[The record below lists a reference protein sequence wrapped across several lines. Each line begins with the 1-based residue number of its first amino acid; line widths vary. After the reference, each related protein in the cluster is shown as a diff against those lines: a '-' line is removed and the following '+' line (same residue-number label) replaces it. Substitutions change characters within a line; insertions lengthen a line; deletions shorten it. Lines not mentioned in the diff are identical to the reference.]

1 MQRISKS
8 SINVKV
14 IKTHSESHN
23 LRRDELDYTFKDLEK
38 NNESWIAEKTS
49 DRLKAIKEYC
59 KEKSKRKMQTNA
71 EPIREAVVNLKPT
84 STMEDVKKMCDRLK
98 NELKIEAFQIHIHRD
113 EGESRDNLNYH
124 AHVVFDYQDK
134 QKGTV
139 LRLSK
144 GDLYKMQDIV
154 AESLGMER
162 GKTSNKEHLT
172 ALEYKNKM
180 ESEKLAV
187 LIAKNEELEK
197 RSEIVG
203 KNINNAVEDHEK
215 LKNEQEKE
223 LEKLKNEQ
231 QKELKELERLQG
243 QRQNIETEAK
253 ALIVTNMVGFV
264 DVKKT
269 TDNIAQL
276 QASNVDLSE
285 KLAQTKK
292 GYNEILSEK
301 YKLENENQGLSKFK
315 GELLR
320 YKDLTAKAILQ
331 QKYNRSF
338 KDEFIQDLRKD
349 ADFERFYIDV
359 EKSYQAKSPTINKG
373 KDQNMHI

>member
-1 MQRISKS
+1 MQSISKS

-23 LRRDELDYTFKDLEK
+23 LRKDELDYTFKDLSK
-38 NNESWIAEKTS
+38 NNESWVAETTS

-59 KEKSKRKMQTNA
+59 KEKSGRKMQTNA
-71 EPIREAVVNLKPT
+71 EPIREAVVNLKPDT
-84 STMEDVKKMCDRLK
+84 TMDDVKKMCERLK

-113 EGESRDNLNYH
+113 EGKSRDNLNYH

-134 QKGTV
+134 EKGTV

-180 ESEKLAV
+180 EEEKFAILS
-187 LIAKNEELEK
+187 AKNEEISKTYESIRNK
-197 RSEIVG
+197 
-203 KNINNAVEDHEK
+203 INNSAESIES
-215 LKNEQEKE
+215 LKKEQEKE
-223 LEKLKNEQ
+223 LEKL
-231 QKELKELERLQG
+231 ERLTS
-243 QRQNIETEAK
+243 QNNNLESAAK
-253 ALIVTNMVGFV
+253 SLLAMDFTGMVV
-264 DVKKT
+264 HRKKT
-269 TDNIAQL
+269 IENIAQL
-276 QASNVDLSE
+276 QASNVSLSE
-285 KLAQTKK
+285 KLEKTMK
-292 GYNEILSEK
+292 GYNEILAQNF
-301 YKLENENQGLSKFK
+301 KLKDENQVISKLK
-315 GELLR
+315 GELIR

-349 ADFERFYIDV
+349 ADFERCYRDV
-359 EKSYQAKSPTINKG
+359 EKTYQAKAPTINKG
-373 KDQNMHI
+373 KNLEI